1 MGGVTLEA
9 RKARD
14 ARRKKAAAMRKKG
27 LTVRAI
33 AAELGVSHVT
43 IVRDLA
49 ELDRLENEAIFAAL
63 AGTAPRPRRGP
74 RPTLTPKQR
83 ETSRGSRHKRWQ
95 HVHQLRE
102 AGRSLREIAEQ
113 VGASPATVMRDL
125 GRDWRWHTQQW
136 DREQARY
143 WTRSAS
149 R

>member
-1 MGGVTLEA
+1 MGAVTLEA

-14 ARRKKAAAMRKKG
+14 ARRKKAAAMRRKG

-63 AGTAPRPRRGP
+63 AGTAPARPRRRP

-83 ETSRGSRHKRWQ
+83 QTSRESKHKRWQ

-102 AGRSLREIAEQ
+102 AGLSLREIAEQ
-113 VGASPATVMRDL
+113 TGSSPATVMRDL
-125 GRDWRWHTQQW
+125 SRNWQWHSQQW

-143 WTRSAS
+143 WAR
-149 R
+149 RLH

>member
-1 MGGVTLEA
+1 MGAVTLEA

-14 ARRKKAAAMRKKG
+14 GRRKKAAAMRRKG

-33 AAELGVSHVT
+33 AAELGVSHAT
-43 IVRDLA
+43 IIRDLA

-63 AGTAPRPRRGP
+63 AGTAPERPKRRPRP
-74 RPTLTPKQR
+74 VLTPKQR
-83 ETSRGSRHKRWQ
+83 EAARRSRHKRWQ
-95 HVHQLRE
+95 HVHQLHE

-113 VGASPATVMRDL
+113 TGASPATVMRDL

-143 WTRSAS
+143 WAR
-149 R
+149 RLR